1 MGTRQRRT
9 RYVPLYLPG
18 DVYAR
23 LEQQAL
29 AAERDPMQHARWLIR
44 QAVDPGDRPA
54 AIVPRD
60 ELVAAGTT

>member
-44 QAVDPGDRPA
+44 QAVEADGRDRAPVA
-54 AIVPRD
+54 GD
-60 ELVAAGTT
+60 ELVASGAT